1 MKKTFLFVNVCDTSK
16 PSAVLNRFLAI
27 ARGLCEGGDSV
38 YWILLASKLTSV
50 IAEDSSYSTIKFIT
64 IGRSKALLLKN
75 KHFIY
80 IYRCLLYTKL
90 ARVVDK
96 ISQDNAP
103 TIWFEYGSR
112 IPFLWL
118 ACKLCDQYGTI
129 LIHEKGEYPHLGRS
143 LRSKINQSFYMN
155 YFIPRCKYIF
165 VNTTALKFYFEKHLQ
180 LMGKSIPVHILNISV
195 EPDKYSE
202 SSRHIVHGPRS
213 IVYIGTIYGT
223 KDGVYDLVKAFSM
236 IMEKYTDTKLVI
248 IGDTSR
254 RDRMQEVLRELD
266 NLLDPRRV
274 ELTGQLN
281 RDEVVKRINGAYCLA
296 LSRPDN
302 IQAKHG
308 FPTKLG
314 EYLSTGRP
322 VVITG
327 VGDIPLFL
335 KDGHNAFVATPGD
348 IVDFAAKMST
358 CLKNQEEAEVIGQ
371 RGKELVSTV
380 FNYLAVASVLS
391 RSLDKS

>member
-1 MKKTFLFVNVCDTSK
+1 
-16 PSAVLNRFLAI
+16 
-27 ARGLCEGGDSV
+27 
-38 YWILLASKLTSV
+38 
-50 IAEDSSYSTIKFIT
+50 
-64 IGRSKALLLKN
+64 
-75 KHFIY
+75 
-80 IYRCLLYTKL
+80 
-90 ARVVDK
+90 
-96 ISQDNAP
+96 
-103 TIWFEYGSR
+103 
-112 IPFLWL
+112 
-118 ACKLCDQYGTI
+118 
-129 LIHEKGEYPHLGRS
+129 
-143 LRSKINQSFYMN
+143 MN